1 MASPQGSIYQAK
13 CKTTGK
19 VYIGQTQDTKCRDGK
34 PYKYGIIGRWSD
46 HVSSAHRISKTPL
59 ARAILEYGADDFE
72 LTPIELNIA
81 DNKLD
86 EREAHWIAHYKATV
100 PNGYNVM
107 KHSRCKHRESSSIA
121 EHYIKT
127 TINVRIS
134 TVKRKGVSRLVY
146 VYLDQTEGPSV
157 RIVFG
162 QGADATYE
170 QTLEEAQEFAAYFAE
185 NGLDVSEED
194 AEDSLRK
201 YREKIESLEDK
212 TIEKIRIAKFNE
224 LVALYI
230 KHDEGT
236 LRICF
241 GGKKISFE
249 DACKTAHAVKN
260 AIIEAHNT
268 ENIIVQDDVSRSA
281 TGGCP

>member
-13 CKTTGK
+13 SKTTGK

-34 PYKYGIIGRWSD
+34 PYKYGMIGRWSD
-46 HVSSAHRISKTPL
+46 HVSSAHRGAKTPL
-59 ARAILEYGADDFE
+59 AQAILEYGADDFE

-86 EREAHWIAHYKATV
+86 EHEAHWIAHYKATV

-121 EHYIKT
+121 EHYVKT

-146 VYLDQTEGPSV
+146 VYLDQTDAPSV

-170 QTLEEAQEFAAYFAE
+170 QALEEAQEFAAYFAE
-185 NGLDVSEED
+185 NGLNVCEED
-194 AEDSLRK
+194 AEDRLRK
-201 YREKIESLEDK
+201 YREKIESLDDK

-224 LVALYI
+224 LAALYI
-230 KHDEGT
+230 KHDEGN

-249 DACKTAHAVKN
+249 DACKTAHAVKD
-260 AIIEAHNT
+260 AIVEAHNT
-268 ENIIVQDDVSRSA
+268 ENIIIQDDVSRSA